1 MIYIFIACNKMIHK
15 QEEILAWILLEILE
29 MSIIST
35 GPSDIGPP
43 LEPAAAH
50 GPPAPQPVGAVE
62 DGAPGG
68 DGQGQP
74 QHHQDPRRQGGRVQ
88 GGGGAAVPAGG
99 GGEGKH
105 LTQEYSWL
113 SAHPTEQQAT
123 MSSVSPGPGQEVGQ
137 VAMAVSVAMDPLIL
151 DTCLWLRDRPAQ
163 PLAPQASP
171 PSQPGEME
179 AGQLMG
185 APPPNTNHPRPV
197 LGKLEPS

>member
-1 MIYIFIACNKMIHK
+1 MIHK

-29 MSIIST
+29 IRKFST
-35 GPSDIGPP
+35 GRSDVGPP

-68 DGQGQP
+68 DGQGQAK
-74 QHHQDPRRQGGRVQ
+74 HHEDPRRQGGRVQ
-88 GGGGAAVPAGG
+88 GGGGAAVPAGDGG
-99 GGEGKH
+99 GGEGRH

-151 DTCLWLRDRPAQ
+151 DTLAQGSPSPAPGTPGQ
-163 PLAPQASP
+163 PPITAW
-171 PSQPGEME
+171 
-179 AGQLMG
+179 
-185 APPPNTNHPRPV
+185 
-197 LGKLEPS
+197 